1 MLRLNRRAGRR
12 DIPRGLSTLLY
23 EAAGAEPS
31 TATLYLLMGSSRTF
45 TISRQPRK
53 LDKSPRASQ
62 AQLVSQLTGVCDA
75 SALQGMGKPGREFST
90 VLDGDPGTECDAF
103 KESDHM
109 LLRSPGQL
117 HIKEQPAL
125 QGDQTAAS
133 VKKPRGGGLST
144 RQANPP

>member
-1 MLRLNRRAGRR
+1 M
-12 DIPRGLSTLLY
+12 
-23 EAAGAEPS
+23 
-31 TATLYLLMGSSRTF
+31 
-45 TISRQPRK
+45 
-53 LDKSPRASQ
+53 
-62 AQLVSQLTGVCDA
+62 CDA

-125 QGDQTAAS
+125 QGDKTAAS